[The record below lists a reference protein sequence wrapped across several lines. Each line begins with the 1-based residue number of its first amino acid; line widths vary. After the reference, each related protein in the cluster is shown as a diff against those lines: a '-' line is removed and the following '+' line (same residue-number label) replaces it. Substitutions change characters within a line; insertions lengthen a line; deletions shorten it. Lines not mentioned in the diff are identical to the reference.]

1 MEHDVASGQ
10 MYAYTEIPTT
20 SPPGYRRER
29 LIIPLGL
36 WSFPVDEKP
45 IFPFFVDWALQGG
58 ASKPRPSNF
67 LSTGIVDWAGWYL
80 VLSTGLAGS
89 YSQCPAPHVPKKTW
103 PTVSGTYCNEFK
115 CGLAGTYKTVTM
127 WQFARATSAG
137 ITVPRPTKG

>member
-80 VLSTGLAGS
+80 VLSTGLAGA
-89 YSQCPAPHVPKKTW
+89 QHCVA
-103 PTVSGTYCNEFK
+103 SGRGLGHRGTRC
-115 CGLAGTYKTVTM
+115 CG
-127 WQFARATSAG
+127 
-137 ITVPRPTKG
+137 

>member
-36 WSFPVDEKP
+36 WNFPVDEKP

-89 YSQCPAPHVPKKTW
+89 QHCVGSVGREIE
-103 PTVSGTYCNEFK
+103 S
-115 CGLAGTYKTVTM
+115 
-127 WQFARATSAG
+127 
-137 ITVPRPTKG
+137 

>member
-20 SPPGYRRER
+20 SPLGYRRER

-89 YSQCPAPHVPKKTW
+89 YSHSLKNQFLILTGMWGAV
-103 PTVSGTYCNEFK
+103 GI
-115 CGLAGTYKTVTM
+115 CGEGN
-127 WQFARATSAG
+127 
-137 ITVPRPTKG
+137 

>member
-80 VLSTGLAGS
+80 VLSTGLAGKNQFLIHWKINFS
-89 YSQCPAPHVPKKTW
+89 FLLA
-103 PTVSGTYCNEFK
+103 
-115 CGLAGTYKTVTM
+115 CGVLWGSVG
-127 WQFARATSAG
+127 REIES
-137 ITVPRPTKG
+137 

>member
-1 MEHDVASGQ
+1 MN
-10 MYAYTEIPTT
+10 TCTPTP
-20 SPPGYRRER
+20 SS
-29 LIIPLGL
+29 L

-89 YSQCPAPHVPKKTW
+89 QHCVGSVGREIE
-103 PTVSGTYCNEFK
+103 S
-115 CGLAGTYKTVTM
+115 
-127 WQFARATSAG
+127 
-137 ITVPRPTKG
+137 

>member
-36 WSFPVDEKP
+36 WSIPVDEKP

-80 VLSTGLAGS
+80 VLSTGSVGREIES
-89 YSQCPAPHVPKKTW
+89 
-103 PTVSGTYCNEFK
+103 
-115 CGLAGTYKTVTM
+115 
-127 WQFARATSAG
+127 
-137 ITVPRPTKG
+137 

>member
-1 MEHDVASGQ
+1 MCSRILRFQKEPLSTLPLPLPRSCMEHDVASGQ

-36 WSFPVDEKP
+36 WGFPVDEKP

-80 VLSTGLAGS
+80 VLSTGLAG
-89 YSQCPAPHVPKKTW
+89 
-103 PTVSGTYCNEFK
+103 
-115 CGLAGTYKTVTM
+115 LAGLSTVLHL
-127 WQFARATSAG
+127 G
-137 ITVPRPTKG
+137 EGN

>member
-1 MEHDVASGQ
+1 MLVEISWGPKGDPMNTCMEYDVASGQ

-89 YSQCPAPHVPKKTW
+89 QHCVGSVGREIE
-103 PTVSGTYCNEFK
+103 S
-115 CGLAGTYKTVTM
+115 
-127 WQFARATSAG
+127 
-137 ITVPRPTKG
+137 

>member
-89 YSQCPAPHVPKKTW
+89 YSQYPAPHVPKKTHAH
-103 PTVSGTYCNEFK
+103 PPHLALSRSRHSNSGRSC
-115 CGLAGTYKTVTM
+115 AGPPEADGKN
-127 WQFARATSAG
+127 QFL
-137 ITVPRPTKG
+137 IH

>member
-45 IFPFFVDWALQGG
+45 IFPFFVDWALGGG
-58 ASKPRPSNF
+58 ASMARPRVI
-67 LSTGIVDWAGWYL
+67 LSTVIVDWHAGVLGFVDWGPITSTSRMKVPGMTLDSARGSLINFAVDHHDVDGLCREFPNRLQAL
-80 VLSTGLAGS
+80 VD
-89 YSQCPAPHVPKKTW
+89 
-103 PTVSGTYCNEFK
+103 NEGDRINK
-115 CGLAGTYKTVTM
+115 
-127 WQFARATSAG
+127 
-137 ITVPRPTKG
+137 